1 LQISPSAYVASSS
14 TVFGSVQI
22 GQNSY
27 MGFGSVINGLQNPI
41 RIGANTKVG
50 ENSVLETNVLG
61 NDEAYPV
68 SLTIGND
75 VNI

>member
-1 LQISPSAYVASSS
+1 
-14 TVFGSVQI
+14 
-22 GQNSY
+22 